1 MLHQTAKNFKRIAPA
16 VDFWS
21 LRLSDTR
28 LERISVRQGIVE
40 PIKSRRSTGALI
52 TLVERQGI
60 GYAATSDLSPSG
72 LKKAIDHALSWAR
85 TSARFHIMEP
95 CHHPW
100 QKKFGAYTSKVKRPW
115 NSVPL
120 SWKID
125 CLKTINRKL
134 KLHDHIVDYWA
145 LLENSES
152 EVLQLCPG
160 AEISQCFSSI
170 TPMLS
175 AVAHNKGETQSRSY
189 GLEYVAQAG
198 LEQLDHILFEANA
211 QRVAEESL
219 QLLDAPNCPTGQFD
233 VLFLP
238 SQMVLQ
244 IHESIGHP
252 LELDR
257 ILGDERNYAGTSF
270 VTLDM
275 FGSYQYGSPLL
286 NITFDPT
293 LNNQIASYD
302 FDDEGT
308 VAELQYLIKN
318 GVLVRP
324 LGSQSSQNR
333 AHISGVANSRSSDW
347 NRAPID
353 RMANLNLVPG
363 NSSLDDMIAGIEYGI
378 LMDTNRSWSIDDS
391 RNKFQFGCEL
401 GKVIEK
407 GKIMGLV
414 KNPNYRGI
422 SAEFWRNLKKVGD
435 RSTFDVMGV
444 ATCGKGEPNQ
454 AIPVGHASPACLFE
468 DVTVFGGGG

>member
-1 MLHQTAKNFKRIAPA
+1 MLHQTAKSFKHMAPA

-28 LERISVRQGIVE
+28 FERIGVRQGIVE

-52 TLVERQGI
+52 TLVEGRGM

-72 LKKAIDHALSWAR
+72 LKKAISYALNWAR

-95 CHHPW
+95 CYYPRP
-100 QKKFGAYTSKVKRPW
+100 QRSGVYSSTIERPW
-115 NSVPL
+115 DSVPL
-120 SWKID
+120 SRKID
-125 CLKTINRKL
+125 WLKAINQQL
-134 KLHDHIVDYWA
+134 KLHHHIVDYWT
-145 LLENSES
+145 LLEHSES
-152 EVLQLCPG
+152 EVILLCPE

-170 TPMLS
+170 TPFLM
-175 AVAHNKGETQSRSY
+175 AVAHDKGETQSRSY
-189 GLEYVAQAG
+189 GVEYVAQAG
-198 LEQLDHILFEANA
+198 LEQLDHILFEENA

-233 VLFLP
+233 VLLLP

-286 NITFDPT
+286 NVTFDPN
-293 LNNQIASYD
+293 LNKQIASYE

-308 VAELQYLIKN
+308 VAECQHLIEN
-318 GVLVRP
+318 GILMRP

-347 NRAPID
+347 NRASID
-353 RMANLNLVPG
+353 RMANINLVPG
-363 NSSLDDMIAGIEYGI
+363 KSSFDELIGGIEYGI

-401 GKVIEK
+401 GKVIEN
-407 GKIMGLV
+407 GKITGLL

-422 SAEFWRNLKKVGD
+422 SAKFWRNLKKVGD
-435 RSTFDVMGV
+435 RSTFEIMGV

-454 AIPVGHASPACLFE
+454 AIQVGHASPACVFE
-468 DVTVFGGGG
+468 DVTVFGGNT

>member
-1 MLHQTAKNFKRIAPA
+1 MLHQTAKNFKSIAPA

-40 PIKSRRSTGALI
+40 PIKSRRSIGALI
-52 TLVERQGI
+52 TLVEGQGM
-60 GYAATSDLSPSG
+60 GYAATSDLTSSG
-72 LKKAIDHALSWAR
+72 LKRAFDQALIWAR

-95 CHHPW
+95 CHHPRP
-100 QKKFGAYTSKVKRPW
+100 KKSGVYVSKVEKSW
-115 NSVPL
+115 GSVSL
-120 SWKID
+120 SRKID
-125 CLKTINRKL
+125 GLKAINRKL

-152 EVLQLCPG
+152 EVIQLCPE
-160 AEISQCFSSI
+160 AEISQSFSSL
-170 TPMLS
+170 TPMLA

-198 LEQLDHILFEANA
+198 QEQLDHILFEANA

-233 VLFLP
+233 VLLLP

-275 FGSYQYGSPLL
+275 FGSYKYGSPLL
-286 NITFDPT
+286 NVTFDPT
-293 LNNQIASYD
+293 MKNQIASYE

-308 VAELQYLIKN
+308 EAEHQYLIKN

-353 RMANLNLVPG
+353 RMANINLAPG
-363 NSSLDDMIAGIEYGI
+363 NSSLDEMIGGIEYGI

-401 GKVIEK
+401 GKVIKNGEVK
-407 GKIMGLV
+407 GLL

-422 SAEFWRNLKKVGD
+422 SAKFWRNLKKVGD
-435 RSTFDVMGV
+435 RSTFEVMGV

-454 AIPVGHASPACLFE
+454 AIQVGHASPACVFE
-468 DVTVFGGGG
+468 DVTVFGGNT